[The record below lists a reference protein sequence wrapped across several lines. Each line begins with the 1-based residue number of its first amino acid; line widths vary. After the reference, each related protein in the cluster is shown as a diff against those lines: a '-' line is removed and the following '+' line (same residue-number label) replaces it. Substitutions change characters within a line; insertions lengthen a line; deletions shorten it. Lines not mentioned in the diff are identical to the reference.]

1 MTSIIEFPVDEFA
14 IVDPLQK
21 IELTDAER
29 DVVGLVFADDALLN
43 PVRPSITKALAS
55 IDREIAL
62 LSSLAGGT
70 GNQVIPEQF
79 GIPAPPTSGGISDSA
94 ITALIGALNSLRVEI
109 TQYRTHS
116 DRVSGNT
123 LPVGTNP
130 PSFQGL
136 LGVAVAHNLI
146 KNSLEPEG
154 TPEIDFFSFI
164 FETLLGSAEILM
176 NQALDATFRTFERL
190 NGGLDGRFT
199 LTLTGVV
206 GDFSIG
212 ETVDDLTTVKSA
224 VVNAWNPATSTLV
237 IIQTDP
243 GDFNATDSIQGQ
255 SSGAT
260 ATIATVTEPTYD
272 PRNPASTPI
281 SSYTAIFTAVTALIG
296 PINSL
301 PNIDDSNYFEALDF
315 ITKFGLAQT
324 ISSLAKEDLYSRF
337 LFVEVNATDALKEE
351 IVELLLE
358 EEVAEGTT
366 SLPLI
371 GPEGELIEQ

>member
-1 MTSIIEFPVDEFA
+1 MTILEFPVDEFA
-14 IVDPLQK
+14 VVDPLQK

-29 DVVGLVFADDALLN
+29 DVVDLVFADNALLN
-43 PVRPSITKALAS
+43 PVRPSITKALGS
-55 IDREIAL
+55 IDREVSL
-62 LSSLAGGT
+62 LSPLAGGT

-79 GIPAPPTSGGISDSA
+79 GIPAPPGPGGISDTEIS
-94 ITALIGALNSLRVEI
+94 ALIASLNSLRTEI

-154 TPEIDFFSFI
+154 TPEKDFFSFI
-164 FETLLGSAEILM
+164 FETLLGSAEELVD
-176 NQALDATFRTFERL
+176 QAFAASFRIFERL

-199 LTLTGVV
+199 LTLSGVA
-206 GDFSIG
+206 GNFTIG

-224 VVNAWNPATSTLV
+224 VVNAWNPATNTLV

-272 PRNPASTPI
+272 PRNPNASPK
-281 SSYTAIFTAVTALIG
+281 SSYTAILAAVNALIG
-296 PINSL
+296 PIDSL
-301 PNIDDSNYFEALDF
+301 PNIDDSNYFEALEF

-337 LFVEVNATDALKEE
+337 LFVEVNATDALKQE

-358 EEVAEGTT
+358 EEVDEDSS

>member
-1 MTSIIEFPVDEFA
+1 MTILEFPVDEFA
-14 IVDPLQK
+14 VIDPLQK

-29 DVVGLVFADDALLN
+29 DVVGLVFADNALLN
-43 PVRPSITKALAS
+43 PVRPSIDKTIAS
-55 IDREIAL
+55 IDREVSL

-70 GNQVIPEQF
+70 GDQVIPEQF
-79 GIPAPPTSGGISDSA
+79 GIPAPPGPGGISDTEIS
-94 ITALIGALNSLRVEI
+94 ALIASLNSLRTEI

-116 DRVSGNT
+116 DRVSGFT

-154 TPEIDFFSFI
+154 TPEKDFFSFI
-164 FETLLGSAEILM
+164 FETLLGSAEELVDR
-176 NQALDATFRTFERL
+176 AFAASFRIFERL

-199 LTLTGVV
+199 LTLSGVTGN
-206 GDFSIG
+206 FSIG
-212 ETVDDLTTVKSA
+212 ETVDDLTTVKTA
-224 VVNAWNPATSTLV
+224 VVNAWNPATNTLV

-243 GDFNATDSIQGQ
+243 GDFNVTDSIQGQ

-272 PRNPASTPI
+272 PRNPAASPK
-281 SSYTAIFTAVTALIG
+281 SSYTAILAAVNALIG
-296 PINSL
+296 PIDSL
-301 PNIDDSNYFEALDF
+301 PNIDDSNYFEALEF

-337 LFVEVNATDALKEE
+337 LFVEVNATEALKQE

-358 EEVAEGTT
+358 EEVAEEAS